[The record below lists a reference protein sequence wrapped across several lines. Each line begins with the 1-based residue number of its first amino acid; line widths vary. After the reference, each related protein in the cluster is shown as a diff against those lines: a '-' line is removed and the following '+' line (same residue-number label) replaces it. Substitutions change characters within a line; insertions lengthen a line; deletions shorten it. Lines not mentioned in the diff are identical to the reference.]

1 MSSRVRHITF
11 DTHDPYTLGS
21 FWAQVVG
28 GRLQDDDKPGD
39 PGALVTN
46 DDGSALLFIQNP
58 DEKQVKNR
66 VHIDLQPRDRTR
78 DDEVEWLLTIGATI
92 YDDQR
97 RPDGTGWVVMH
108 DPEGNEFCVERSAAE
123 RGES

>member
-11 DTHDPYTLGS
+11 DTKDPYTLGS

-28 GRLQDDDKPGD
+28 GRLQDDDFPGD
-39 PGALVTN
+39 PGALVTT
-46 DDGSALLFIQNP
+46 DDGLALLFEQNP

-66 VHIDLQPRDRTR
+66 VHLDLQPSERTR
-78 DDEVEWLLTIGATI
+78 DEEVARLQTIGAVVC
-92 YDDQR
+92 DDQR
-97 RPDGTGWVVMH
+97 RPDGTGWVVMR

-123 RGES
+123 RA

>member
-11 DTHDPYTLGS
+11 DSHDPYALAT

-28 GRLQDDDKPGD
+28 GRTQDDDFPGD
-39 PGALVTN
+39 PSVLVTT
-46 DDGSALLFIQNP
+46 DDGTALLFEQNP
-58 DEKQVKNR
+58 DDKRVKNR
-66 VHIDLQPRDRTR
+66 VHLDLQPSERTR
-78 DDEVEWLLTIGATI
+78 DDEVEWLQTIGATV

-97 RPDGTGWVVMH
+97 RPDGTGWVVMQ

-123 RGES
+123 RA

>member
-11 DTHDPYTLGS
+11 DTKDPYTLGS

-28 GRLQDDDKPGD
+28 GRLQDDDFPGD
-39 PGALVTN
+39 PGALVTT
-46 DDGSALLFIQNP
+46 DDGLALLFEQNP

-66 VHIDLQPRDRTR
+66 VHLDLQPSERTR
-78 DDEVEWLLTIGATI
+78 DEEVAWLQTIGAVV

-97 RPDGTGWVVMH
+97 RADGTGWVVMR

-123 RGES
+123 RA